1 MCGIAG
7 VLTISFQDS
16 TEQYIQAMQTA
27 LEHRGLDDRG
37 IYRSEDRHIALAHT
51 RLSILDLSQ
60 NGHQP
65 MSINSRYW
73 ITFNG
78 EIYNFIEL
86 RNKLKSEG
94 ETFFSHT
101 DTEVILKLYA
111 KYGEECL
118 KLLRGMFAFAI
129 WDDREK
135 VCFIARDPL
144 GIKPLYYWQQGS
156 TLMFASELRTLIATG
171 AIPKKISPLG
181 LYTYLTNGSVSEP
194 WTMIEGVKCLEAGT
208 SLIWKFGEI
217 QQETYWQISFDA
229 SLVNQSNQSISVSDA
244 IAKTRLALLD
254 SVKHHFISDVP
265 VGVFLSGGIDSTA
278 IVAIAR
284 QIQSNDQADKL
295 RTYSIVFNEEQWNEG
310 SLAQQVAKDFDTKHT
325 EYLITADI
333 GKKLLPDFLRSL
345 DQPTIDGFNT
355 FCVSQ
360 VASQDKMKVVLSGL
374 GGDEIFGG
382 YGTFQQVPNIVK
394 QREKVAFLNAI
405 AELVG
410 NSLEKFSNSP
420 KYRRLGAFLT
430 KENSINNAYGL
441 ARGVFSDREAY
452 QLVQFYLG
460 HEARDLLQVEIINFA
475 KIEDQNHA
483 HFPTTADEVSYLE
496 LSRYMR
502 NQLLGDS
509 DVMSMKWG
517 LELRVPF
524 VDSQLFSEVSTIPA
538 AIRLGKGK
546 QLLKKAIPEIPSYIT
561 NRPKR
566 GFTFPFELWMEQ
578 EWRDYTMDIK
588 APPDLPLPRKQ
599 WYRRWSLAV
608 LENWQQNVLG

>member
-394 QREKVAFLNAI
+394 QREKAAFLNAI
-405 AELVG
+405 AGLVG
-410 NSLEKFSNSP
+410 NSLEKFSNLP

>member
-394 QREKVAFLNAI
+394 QREKAAFLNAI
-405 AELVG
+405 AGLVG

-546 QLLKKAIPEIPSYIT
+546 QLLKEAIPEIPSYIT

>member
-7 VLTISFQDS
+7 VLTVSFQAS
-16 TEQYIQAMQTA
+16 TEQYIQTMQTA
-27 LEHRGLDDRG
+27 LEHRGPDDRG

-129 WDDREK
+129 WDDLEK

-156 TLMFASELRTLIATG
+156 TLMFASELRTIIATG
-171 AIPKKISPLG
+171 AIPKKISPIG

-208 SLIWKFGEI
+208 SLIWQSGEI
-217 QQETYWQISFDA
+217 QQKKYWQISFD
-229 SLVNQSNQSISVSDA
+229 SPLSNQSISVSEA
-244 IAKTRLALLD
+244 IAKTRSALLD

-360 VASQDKMKVVLSGL
+360 IASQDNMKVVLSGL
-374 GGDEIFGG
+374 GSDEMFGG
-382 YGTFQQVPNIVK
+382 YSTFQQVPNIVK
-394 QREKVAFLNAI
+394 QREKIAFLNAI
-405 AELVG
+405 AGLVG
-410 NSLEKFSNSP
+410 NGLERFSNSP

-430 KENSINNAYGL
+430 KENSLNNAYGL
-441 ARGVFSDREAY
+441 ARGVFSVREAY
-452 QLVQFYLG
+452 QLVQLYLG
-460 HEARDLLQVEIINFA
+460 QEARDQLPTEVVNFSKA
-475 KIEDQNHA
+475 ASYDSI
-483 HFPTTADEVSYLE
+483 HFPTTTDEVSYLE

-502 NQLLGDS
+502 NQLLSDS
-509 DVMSMKWG
+509 DVMSMRWG

-524 VDSQLFSEVSTIPA
+524 VDSQLFSEISAIPA
-538 AIRLGKGK
+538 AIRLRKGK
-546 QLLKKAIPEIPSYIT
+546 QLLKEAIPEIPSYIA

-566 GFTFPFELWMEQ
+566 GFTFPFEIWMEQ
-578 EWRDYTMDIK
+578 EWRDYTMHIK
-588 APPDLPLPRKQ
+588 TPPDLPLPRKQ

-608 LENWQQNVLG
+608 LEHWQQNVLG

>member
-394 QREKVAFLNAI
+394 QREKAAFLNAI
-405 AELVG
+405 AGLVG
-410 NSLEKFSNSP
+410 NSLEKFSNLP

-546 QLLKKAIPEIPSYIT
+546 QLLKEAIPEIPSYIT